1 MAAYTVSDLCQPNYL
16 VFQFSSICLAHKKPL
31 TDLSIAGAHAALNEA
46 ITLHPCELIDVTA
59 LEGPADYQAIAN
71 NQDILTGLD
80 ELVHSWCKQI
90 EQVSS
95 YSSLLYMIFICLFS
109 FAFAVVSSIS
119 SRNQ

>member
-1 MAAYTVSDLCQPNYL
+1 MWQLTLSVTFASQTTSC
-16 VFQFSSICLAHKKPL
+16 FSFPQYLAHKKPL

-109 FAFAVVSSIS
+109 FALVVVSSIS
-119 SRNQ
+119 